1 MITDGNQTKTGQYT
15 PLTVAS
21 RGIKR
26 KGVTVY
32 AVGVGRAVGMAELLE
47 IASAPEY
54 VFTSPSFKGL
64 QSLTSGIRRQLCGG
78 NGLKLEGILID
89 MS

>member
-32 AVGVGRAVGMAELLE
+32 AVGIGRAVGMAELLE

-78 NGLKLEGILID
+78 NGLKLEGID

>member
-1 MITDGNQTKTGQYT
+1 M
-15 PLTVAS
+15 
-21 RGIKR
+21 
-26 KGVTVY
+26 Y
-32 AVGVGRAVGMAELLE
+32 AVGVGRAVGIEELLE

-64 QSLTSGIRRQLCGG
+64 QSLTSGIRRQFCVG
-78 NGLKLEGILID
+78 NGLKLEGID

>member
-1 MITDGNQTKTGQYT
+1 MITDGNQTKTGLYT
-15 PLTVAS
+15 PLTIAS

-32 AVGVGRAVGMAELLE
+32 AVGVGRAVGMEELLE
-47 IASAPEY
+47 IASAPKY
-54 VFTSPSFKGL
+54 VFTSPSFKDL
-64 QSLTSGIRRQLCGG
+64 QSLTSAIRRQLCVG
-78 NGLKLEGILID
+78 NGLKLEGID